1 MKKLLLLWLLCTA
14 STTYAQTDKEQ
25 ILQVLVMQMKAWN
38 SGSIEQY
45 MTGYWHS
52 DSLVFVGKSGPTY
65 GYDAT
70 LQRYK
75 QSYNN
80 TDKMGQLHFD
90 ILQVRQL
97 SAEYYYV
104 LGKWALARNA
114 GDVSGSFT
122 LLFRKIKGQ
131 WRIVADHSS

>member
-14 STTYAQTDKEQ
+14 ATTYAQTDKEQ
-25 ILQVLVMQMKAWN
+25 ILQVLDMQMKAWN

-65 GYDAT
+65 GYDGT

>member
-1 MKKLLLLWLLCTA
+1 MKKLLLLWLLCA
-14 STTYAQTDKEQ
+14 AATTYAQTDKEQ
-25 ILQVLVMQMKAWN
+25 ILQVLDMQMKAWN

>member
-14 STTYAQTDKEQ
+14 ATTYAQTDKEQ
-25 ILQVLVMQMKAWN
+25 ILQVLDMQMNAWN

>member
-14 STTYAQTDKEQ
+14 ATTYAQTDKEQ
-25 ILQVLVMQMKAWN
+25 ILQVLDMQMKAWN

>member
-14 STTYAQTDKEQ
+14 ATTYAQTDKEQ
-25 ILQVLVMQMKAWN
+25 ILQVLDMQMKAWN
-38 SGSIEQY
+38 IGSIEQY

-75 QSYNN
+75 LSYNN

>member
-1 MKKLLLLWLLCTA
+1 MKKLLLLWLLCA
-14 STTYAQTDKEQ
+14 AATTYAQTDKEQ
-25 ILQVLVMQMKAWN
+25 ILQVLDMQMKAWN

-90 ILQVRQL
+90 ILQVKQL

>member
-14 STTYAQTDKEQ
+14 ATTYAQTDKEQ
-25 ILQVLVMQMKAWN
+25 ILKVLDMQMKAWN

>member
-1 MKKLLLLWLLCTA
+1 MKKILLLWLLCTA
-14 STTYAQTDKEQ
+14 ATTYAQTDKEQ
-25 ILQVLVMQMKAWN
+25 ILQVLDMQMKAWN

-97 SAEYYYV
+97 SAVYYYV

>member
-1 MKKLLLLWLLCTA
+1 MKRILLLWLLCTA
-14 STTYAQTDKEQ
+14 ATTYAQTDKEQ
-25 ILQVLVMQMKAWN
+25 ILQVLDMQMKAWN

-97 SAEYYYV
+97 SADYYFV
-104 LGKWALARNA
+104 LGKWALARTA

>member
-131 WRIVADHSS
+131 WRIVTDHSS

>member
-1 MKKLLLLWLLCTA
+1 MKKILLLWLLCA
-14 STTYAQTDKEQ
+14 AATTYAQTDKEQ
-25 ILQVLVMQMKAWN
+25 ILQVLDMQMKAWN

-65 GYDAT
+65 GYDTT

-122 LLFRKIKGQ
+122 LLFRKIKGE
-131 WRIVADHSS
+131 WKVVADHSS

>member
-14 STTYAQTDKEQ
+14 ATTYAQTDKEQ
-25 ILQVLVMQMKAWN
+25 ILQVLDMQMKAWN

-52 DSLVFVGKSGPTY
+52 DSLVFVGKNGPTY

>member
-1 MKKLLLLWLLCTA
+1 MKKILLLWLLCTA
-14 STTYAQTDKEQ
+14 ATTYAQTDKEQ
-25 ILQVLVMQMKAWN
+25 ILQVLDMQMKAWN

-90 ILQVRQL
+90 ILQVSQL

>member
-14 STTYAQTDKEQ
+14 ATTYAQTDKQQ
-25 ILQVLVMQMKAWN
+25 ILQVLDMQMKAWN

-70 LQRYK
+70 LLRYK

>member
-1 MKKLLLLWLLCTA
+1 MKKILLLWLLCTA
-14 STTYAQTDKEQ
+14 ATTYAQTDKEQ
-25 ILQVLVMQMKAWN
+25 ILQVLDMQMKAWN

-52 DSLVFVGKSGPTY
+52 DSLLFVGKSGPTY

>member
-1 MKKLLLLWLLCTA
+1 MKKLLLLWLRCTA
-14 STTYAQTDKEQ
+14 ATTYAQTDKEQ
-25 ILQVLVMQMKAWN
+25 ILQVLDMQMKAWN

>member
-14 STTYAQTDKEQ
+14 ATTYAQTDKEQ
-25 ILQVLVMQMKAWN
+25 ILQVLDIQMKSWN

>member
-1 MKKLLLLWLLCTA
+1 MKKILLLWLLCTA
-14 STTYAQTDKEQ
+14 ATTYAQTDKEQ
-25 ILQVLVMQMKAWN
+25 ILQVLDMQMKAWN

-122 LLFRKIKGQ
+122 LLFRKIEGQ